1 VKGLLSFTRQIS
13 IQTEKVEITP
23 VIEETLSFV
32 EHQID
37 TKHIQVVRQY
47 APDAPPVSIDTDQI
61 KQAFANILLNSV
73 EAMEDG
79 GTITICVR
87 QITNQDDQPY
97 LRISFTDAG
106 CGIPAD
112 KIEKA
117 FDPFFTTKDN
127 LGNTGLGLSITKGII
142 DKHHGTIR
150 IDSKPQEG
158 AEVVVELPVG

>member
-1 VKGLLSFTRQIS
+1 
-13 IQTEKVEITP
+13 
-23 VIEETLSFV
+23 
-32 EHQID
+32 
-37 TKHIQVVRQY
+37 
-47 APDAPPVSIDTDQI
+47 
-61 KQAFANILLNSV
+61 
-73 EAMEDG
+73 MEDG
-79 GTITICVR
+79 GTITIGVR
-87 QITNQDDQPY
+87 QIRNQDDQPY
-97 LRISFTDAG
+97 LRISFTDVG

-158 AEVVVELPVG
+158 TEVVVELPVG